1 MKIQR
6 PFADR
11 RAAGRALARV
21 LAKKNLVAPVVLALP
36 RGGVPVA
43 AEIASALGAPLDIVL
58 VRKIGVP
65 FQPELAAAAV
75 VDGGDPE
82 VVTNDDVVRLAGV
95 TPADLAAGA
104 KRELEEIERRRSV
117 YLQGRARV
125 PLEGRTIIL
134 VDDGI
139 ATGASIR
146 AALKALRRKSPK
158 ALILAVPVAPL
169 EAVDALGEGSRR
181 GRLPLDARAILRNRP
196 PLCRLPPGGRQRGG
210 GASRRSPG
218 QARTR
223 NARRSNQQQDHLL
236 MGCRS
241 CTAEAERT
249 HRGGAMNGAKAACST
264 SLGSRMR
271 SRTMSRH
278 SRFRQSLM

>member
-1 MKIQR
+1 MKKQG

-11 RAAGRALARV
+11 RAAGRALAQV

-65 FQPELAAAAV
+65 WQPELAAAAV

-95 TPADLAAGA
+95 TPADIAAGT
-104 KRELEEIERRRSV
+104 KRGLEEIERRRSV

-139 ATGASIR
+139 ATGASVR
-146 AALKALRRKSPK
+146 AALKALRRKEPK

-169 EAVDALGEGSRR
+169 EAVDALKREVDEVVC
-181 GRLPLDARAILRNRP
+181 LWTPEPFYAIGLHYV
-196 PLCRLPPGGRQRGG
+196 
-210 GASRRSPG
+210 
-218 QARTR
+218 
-223 NARRSNQQQDHLL
+223 D
-236 MGCRS
+236 
-241 CTAEAERT
+241 
-249 HRGGAMNGAKAACST
+249 
-264 SLGSRMR
+264 
-271 SRTMSRH
+271 
-278 SRFRQSLM
+278 FRQVSDNEVVELLSDQANKHQRVTRYKETNEKITS